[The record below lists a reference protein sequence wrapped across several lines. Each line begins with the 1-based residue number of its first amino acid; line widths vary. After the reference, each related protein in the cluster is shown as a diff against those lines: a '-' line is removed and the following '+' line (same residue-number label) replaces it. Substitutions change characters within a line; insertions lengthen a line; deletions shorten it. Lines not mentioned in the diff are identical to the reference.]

1 LLEKGVIAE
10 FDGKPDAEKF
20 KQALKH
26 FEECSALMVELDKKF
41 GELIAIHRKGKLNTN
56 FEKSLER
63 ILKQANFQERPSLEK
78 LRYSNVAKDAQQKA
92 QPKLRDLLDI
102 MESQRSALQLV
113 KRQLDDMI
121 GALRNVI
128 PLAEKGEFAAMMLSG
143 RHGFSDKVQQSVH
156 LINVYS
162 QFYTGPCMA
171 TIDATMQSYP
181 SGLEWLKQ
189 SVADKQGQ

>member
-1 LLEKGVIAE
+1 MAE

-26 FEECSALMVELDKKF
+26 FEECSALMVQLDTRF
-41 GELIAIHRKGKLNTN
+41 GELIAIHRKGKLSAN
-56 FEKSLER
+56 FAKSLER
-63 ILKQANFQERPSLEK
+63 ILKESDFQERPSLEK
-78 LRYSNVAKDAQQKA
+78 LRYSNVAKDAQPKT

-102 MESQRSALQLV
+102 MESQRSALHLV
-113 KRQLDDMI
+113 KQQLDDMV
-121 GALRNVI
+121 GAMRNVI

-143 RHGFSDKVQQSVH
+143 RHGFSDKVQQSVN
-156 LINVYS
+156 LIGVYS
-162 QFYTGPCMA
+162 QFYTRPCMA

-189 SVADKQGQ
+189 SLTDKQRQ